1 MLKNSRWTSKSNQ
14 YLIAMESLKL
24 AIAMKEMELREKKP
38 GKWESAVQYYRIWSF
53 SGYLGAQK
61 SRG

>member
-1 MLKNSRWTSKSNQ
+1 
-14 YLIAMESLKL
+14 MESLKL